1 MNEDGRFIPP
11 GPGRIAAFAR
21 RGGHPEAYG
30 ALLGSGI
37 GLLIAAALL
46 YVLQD
51 RAEEGVVALF
61 RVGLDETRTGWIA
74 PATVAERVLLPLFFF
89 TAPVLFAVAAGIFF
103 AAVLPAVASRRGRA
117 VTAVPLPPLPKLRLT
132 RFAVRSLGAAIAVF
146 AALLIARKAFRAMD
160 SGESPLESMGRALMQ
175 LTAATGAVLAA
186 LGAVE
191 RILIRHGIY
200 RALFLN
206 RSEHRRELRAQEGNR
221 EATAR
226 AARLRS
232 REVNG

>member
-21 RGGHPEAYG
+21 RGGHPEAYS

-37 GLLIAAALL
+37 GLLIAAAVL
-46 YVLQD
+46 YVLRG
-51 RAEEGVVALF
+51 RAEEGLVALF
-61 RVGLDETRTGWIA
+61 RVGLDGTRAGWTA
-74 PATVAERVLLPLFFF
+74 PETVAERVLLPLVYF
-89 TAPVLFAVAAGIFF
+89 TAPVLLAAAAGLFF
-103 AAVLPAVASRRGRA
+103 AAVLPALAARRGSA
-117 VTAVPLPPLPKLRLT
+117 VTAVPLPTLPKLRFT
-132 RFAVRSLGAAIAVF
+132 RFVLRGLGAAIAVS
-146 AALLIARKAFRAMD
+146 AALLIARRAFRAMD
-160 SGESPLESMGRALMQ
+160 SGEAPLEAMGSALLQ
-175 LTAATGAVLAA
+175 LTAATGAALAA
-186 LGAVE
+186 LGTVE
-191 RILIRHGIY
+191 RLLIRHGIY

-226 AARLRS
+226 AGRSRS